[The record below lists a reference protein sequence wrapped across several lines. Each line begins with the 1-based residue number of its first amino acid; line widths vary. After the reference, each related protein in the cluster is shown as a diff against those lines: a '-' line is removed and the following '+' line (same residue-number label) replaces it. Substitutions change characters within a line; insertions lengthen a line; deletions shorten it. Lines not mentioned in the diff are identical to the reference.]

1 MSTYY
6 PNVTQIYEGRA
17 FDPAPVTETFLDLE
31 KSINGKVDRTNFEK
45 EEVLGL
51 RSFHRKSLTEVN
63 RGRQLIWQEP
73 AVWVFFWRGAD
84 NEFEHLGDLDNNYT
98 IEEAST
104 RVSIGHDAIVCVN
117 AHIEIES
124 YRFSGLDQSN
134 RHGAGSPLSL
144 AVATHSGPTDFVAA
158 TFPALGLTFSL
169 VRSTPGSDSSETVL
183 NSQKVQFHLHQNTS
197 IVQDDELLKARS
209 GISVNLSAVE
219 DWDLSDAEIRV
230 GAARDYYVKV
240 ATSIVSGSALSADE
254 VVYVVCRSLSRSLTA
269 TAYYASEARA
279 ATSVISAP

>member
-17 FDPAPVTETFLDLE
+17 FDPAPVTEVFLDLE
-31 KSINGKVDRTNFEK
+31 KAINGKIDRTNFEE

-51 RSFHRKSLTEVN
+51 RSFHRKSLSEVN

-73 AVWVFFWRGAD
+73 AVWVFFWRGAN
-84 NEFEHLGDLDNNYT
+84 NELSHLGGLDNSYT
-98 IEEAST
+98 IEEAAA
-104 RVSIGHDAIVCVN
+104 RVSIGHDAIVCVD

-134 RHGAGSPLSL
+134 VHGGGSPLSL

-169 VRSTPGSDSSETVL
+169 LRTTPGSSATETVL
-183 NSQKVQFHLHQNTS
+183 DSQTVQFHLHQNTA
-197 IVQDDELLKARS
+197 IVQDDDLLEARS
-209 GISVNLSAVE
+209 GISVTLSAVE
-219 DWDLSDAEIRV
+219 DWNLSDDEIRI

-240 ATSIVSGSALSADE
+240 EPSTVSSTISSDE
-254 VVYVVCRSLSRSLTA
+254 AVYIVCRSLSRSLTA
-269 TAYYASEARA
+269 TAYYASNALA